1 MSSSRTRSSA
11 VFRDLIVDWMGW
23 SRTERLIVIIAVV
36 LVFVSLGLFV
46 AMT

>member
-1 MSSSRTRSSA
+1 MSSRTRSSA

-23 SRTERLIVIIAVV
+23 SRTERWIVIIAVV
-36 LVFVSLGLFV
+36 LVLVSLGLFV

>member
-11 VFRDLIVDWMGW
+11 VFRDLMVDWMGW
-23 SRTERLIVIIAVV
+23 SRTERWIVIIAVM
-36 LVFVSLGLFV
+36 LVIASLGLFI